1 VKKTTVFFIPFLFL
15 LFVSISCSTTSEKK
29 EESTE
34 VTQEQKVSEAERY
47 YSFAFE
53 YMKQENYPEA
63 ISLLEKSIKA
73 DSSYVDAYL
82 ALRQVYLIVGDT
94 NKALDIC
101 RKGFTCFSDPESSR
115 KMAKA
120 IASLY
125 AKTGESEKAEKIF
138 IDIIKEA
145 PKDANSYD
153 LYAYFLESEGRYTE
167 ALENYKKAYQL
178 DPDNSGIAFRL
189 GNTYFELGRYR
200 EAVEFFKKAK
210 GTFSEDVEIIKKL
223 AESYSELGEH
233 KKAIEEYESII
244 KIIPQHVSSRI
255 QIGNAYVKLGQYR
268 TAERYYKEALEI
280 EPNNL
285 SVYYQLINLE
295 LIRKNL
301 VAVKRY
307 IDKGFSIDPNDDVL
321 LALYGEYYY
330 RLGLNN
336 MRGKE
341 WNPSIER
348 FKAAISV
355 WNKTIT
361 NTNDPK
367 WIKYAREGIQ
377 RARKN
382 IEEVKK
388 VRW

>member
-1 VKKTTVFFIPFLFL
+1 MKKTTIFFISFLVV
-15 LFVSISCSTTSEKK
+15 LFISIGCSTTPEKK
-29 EESTE
+29 EEAAEASQK
-34 VTQEQKVSEAERY
+34 QEVSEAERY

-63 ISLLEKSIKA
+63 ISLLKKAIEA

-101 RKGFTCFSDPESSR
+101 RKGFSCFADPESSR

-125 AKTGESEKAEKIF
+125 AKTGESQKAEKIF
-138 IDIIKEA
+138 TDIIKES
-145 PKDANSYD
+145 PRDANSYD
-153 LYAYFLESEGRYTE
+153 LYAYFLESEGRYNE

-189 GNTYFELGRYR
+189 GNTYFEMERYR
-200 EAVEFFKKAK
+200 EAIEFFKKAK
-210 GTFSEDVEIIKKL
+210 ETFSDDIEIIKRL
-223 AESYSELGEH
+223 AGSYTELGEYS
-233 KKAIEEYESII
+233 KAIEEYKNILE
-244 KIIPQHVSSRI
+244 IIPGHVSSRI
-255 QIGNAYVKLGQYR
+255 QIGNAYVKLKQYR
-268 TAERYYKEALEI
+268 TAESYYKEALEI
-280 EPNNL
+280 ELNNL

-295 LIRKNL
+295 LIRNNL
-301 VAVKRY
+301 AGVKRY
-307 IDKGFSIDPNDDVL
+307 IDKGFSINPNDVVL
-321 LALYGEYYY
+321 LALNGEYYY
-330 RLGLNN
+330 RLGLSN
-336 MRGKE
+336 MKE
-341 WNPSIER
+341 KNWNPSIER
-348 FKAAISV
+348 FEEAIRV
-355 WNKTIT
+355 WNKTMA

-367 WIKYAREGIQ
+367 WINYAREGIQ

>member
-1 VKKTTVFFIPFLFL
+1 MKKTTILFISFLFI
-15 LFVSISCSTTSEKK
+15 LFISIGCATTSEKK

-34 VTQEQKVSEAERY
+34 VTQERKVSEAERY

-63 ISLLEKSIKA
+63 ISLLKKAINA

-94 NKALDIC
+94 NKALNIC
-101 RKGFTCFSDPESSR
+101 RKGFRCFSDAESSR
-115 KMAKA
+115 KIAKA

-125 AKTGESEKAEKIF
+125 AKTGESQKAEKIF
-138 IDIIKEA
+138 TDIIKEA
-145 PKDANSYD
+145 PRDANSYD
-153 LYAYFLESEGRYTE
+153 LYAYFLESEGRYNE

-178 DPDNSGIAFRL
+178 DPNNSGIAFRL

-210 GTFSEDVEIIKKL
+210 ETFSSDIEIIKKL
-223 AESYSELGEH
+223 AESYSELGEYN
-233 KKAIEEYESII
+233 KAIDEYKSII

-255 QIGNAYVKLGQYR
+255 QIGNAYVKLRQYKM
-268 TAERYYKEALEI
+268 AENYYKEALET
-280 EPNNL
+280 EPDNL

-301 VAVKRY
+301 AGVKIY
-307 IDKGFSIDPNDDVL
+307 IDRGFSINPNDVVL

-330 RLGLNN
+330 RLGLNY
-336 MRGKE
+336 MQDKK

-348 FKAAISV
+348 FEEAIRV
-355 WNKTIT
+355 WNKTIA
-361 NTNDPK
+361 NTNDSK
-367 WIKYAREGIQ
+367 WINYAREGIQ

>member
-1 VKKTTVFFIPFLFL
+1 VKKTTVFFLSFLFI
-15 LFVSISCSTTSEKK
+15 LFLSVGCSTSSEKK
-29 EESTE
+29 AESAE
-34 VTQEQKVSEAERY
+34 VAQEQEISEAERY

-53 YMKQENYPEA
+53 YIKQENYPEA
-63 ISLLEKSIKA
+63 ISLLEKAIKT
-73 DSSYVDAYL
+73 DTSYVDAYL

-94 NKALDIC
+94 NKALAIC
-101 RKGFTCFSDPESSR
+101 RKGFSCFSDPESNR

-120 IASLY
+120 IASIY
-125 AKTGESEKAEKIF
+125 AKTGESQKAEKIF
-138 IDIIKEA
+138 IDIIREA

-153 LYAYFLESEGRYTE
+153 LYAYFLESEGRYEE

-189 GNTYFELGRYR
+189 GDTYFEIGRYR

-210 GTFSEDVEIIKKL
+210 ESFSDDIEIIKRL
-223 AESYSELGEH
+223 AESYSELGDYNS
-233 KKAIEEYESII
+233 AIEEYKSII
-244 KIIPQHVSSRI
+244 KRIPRHVSSRI
-255 QIGNAYVKLGQYR
+255 QIGNAYVKLRQYK
-268 TAERYYKEALEI
+268 TAEKYYQEALQI

-285 SVYYQLINLE
+285 SVYYQLINLD

-301 VAVKRY
+301 AGVKRY
-307 IDKGFSIDPNDDVL
+307 LDRGFSIDSNDVVL
-321 LALYGEYYY
+321 LALHGEYYY
-330 RLGLNN
+330 RLGLNY
-336 MRGKE
+336 MQEKQ

-348 FKAAISV
+348 FEEAIRI
-355 WNKTIT
+355 WNRTIS
-361 NTNDPK
+361 NTDDSK
-367 WIKYAREGIQ
+367 WITYAREGIQ

>member
-1 VKKTTVFFIPFLFL
+1 VRKTTVFLLSFL
-15 LFVSISCSTTSEKK
+15 LVLLLPIGCSTTSEKK
-29 EESTE
+29 TESTE
-34 VTQEQKVSEAERY
+34 VTQKQEVSEAERY

-63 ISLLEKSIKA
+63 ISLLKKA
-73 DSSYVDAYL
+73 INTDSSYVDAYL

-101 RKGFTCFSDPESSR
+101 RKGFRCFSDAESSR

-125 AKTGESEKAEKIF
+125 AKTGESRKAEKIF
-138 IDIIKEA
+138 TDIIKES

-153 LYAYFLESEGRYTE
+153 LYAYFLESEGRYSE

-178 DPDNSGIAFRL
+178 DPNNSGIAFRL
-189 GNTYFELGRYR
+189 GNTYFELDRYR

-210 GTFSEDVEIIKKL
+210 ESFSDDIEIIKKL
-223 AESYSELGEH
+223 AESYTELGEYN
-233 KKAIEEYESII
+233 KAIEEYKSII
-244 KIIPQHVSSRI
+244 KIIPRHVSSRI
-255 QIGNAYVKLGQYR
+255 QIGNVYVKLRQYR
-268 TAERYYKEALEI
+268 TAENYYKEALEI
-280 EPNNL
+280 EPSNL

-301 VAVKRY
+301 VGVKKY
-307 IDKGFSIDPNDDVL
+307 IDKGFSINSKDVVL

-330 RLGLNN
+330 RLGLNY
-336 MRGKE
+336 MQEKK

-348 FKAAISV
+348 FEEAIRV
-355 WNKTIT
+355 WNKTIA
-361 NTNDPK
+361 NTADSK
-367 WIKYAREGIQ
+367 WINYAREGIQ